1 MRKLCLLI
9 ALTGSLAS
17 YQCYALT
24 VDINR
29 EAGYAEVPGGE
40 FTVNLDP
47 SDAGDPVFTSI
58 LSHYDASTIVNGGF
72 ETFCLSSTTELLGN
86 PQNATLTSSGV
97 AAGTAWLYSQFV
109 DQKLAAY
116 DYTVGAGR
124 VASAWALQNAIW
136 ELQGNSVLDPTAA
149 AFYYNLAVTTLG
161 LANAI
166 ALTGGYSVDA
176 VNLTYASPNGGQI
189 VSQPMLAVVPDGGA
203 TVMLLGL
210 ALGSF
215 CFVSRKMRA

>member
-9 ALTGSLAS
+9 ALTGLLAS
-17 YQCYALT
+17 YQCFALT
-24 VDINR
+24 VNINR
-29 EAGYAEVPGGE
+29 EPGYAQVPGGE
-40 FTVNLDP
+40 FNVSLDP
-47 SDAGDPVFTSI
+47 SDAGDPVFASI
-58 LSHYDASTIVNGGF
+58 LSHYDASTTVGGGF
-72 ETFCLSSTTELLGN
+72 ETFCLSETTELLGN
-86 PQNATLTSSGV
+86 PQNGTLTPSGV

-109 DQKLAAY
+109 NQSLAGY
-116 DYTVGAGR
+116 NYTPGAGR
-124 VASAWALQNAIW
+124 IASAWALQNAIW
-136 ELQGNSVLDPTAA
+136 ELQGTSVLDPTAA
-149 AFYYNLAVTTLG
+149 AYYYNLAVTSLG
-161 LANAI
+161 LANAL

-176 VNLTYASPNGGQI
+176 LDLTYANPNGGQI

>member
-29 EAGYAEVPGGE
+29 VPGYAEVPGGE
-40 FTVNLDP
+40 FTVVLDS
-47 SDAGDPVFTSI
+47 SDAGDPVYASI
-58 LSHYDASTIVNGGF
+58 ISHYDASTIVGGGF

-109 DQKLAAY
+109 NQTLAGY
-116 DYTVGAGR
+116 NYTPGAGR
-124 VASAWALQNAIW
+124 VTSAWALQNAIW
-136 ELQGNSVLDPTAA
+136 ELQGTSVLDPTAA
-149 AFYYNLAVTTLG
+149 ATYYNLAVTSLG
-161 LANAI
+161 LANAL

-176 VNLTYASPNGGQI
+176 LDLTYANPNGGQI